1 MHTPRTLNTNSIIL
15 FPLNCLGT
23 GSTIVNYVR
32 GHFQSRKD
40 ESEFDRARF
49 RMTIVTCD
57 HADRIEHVL
66 TCFIEFPAPFFF
78 KAIYWLTCEFHRRK
92 LCLPIGNE
100 IFVRIQPMRFVWQIS
115 QRHLLSLRRESEPV
129 KNPKIQTHF
138 KNR

>member
-1 MHTPRTLNTNSIIL
+1 MIWPNTAYVYDTIITLTMHTPRTLNTNSIIL

-57 HADRIEHVL
+57 HADRIENVL
-66 TCFIEFPAPFFF
+66 TCFIEFPAPFFS
-78 KAIYWLTCEFHRRK
+78 KPSID
-92 LCLPIGNE
+92 
-100 IFVRIQPMRFVWQIS
+100 
-115 QRHLLSLRRESEPV
+115 
-129 KNPKIQTHF
+129 
-138 KNR
+138 